1 MAILGTLNKQSI
13 DVWFCCSNAQ
23 LLLVTDSKTKGY
35 QSVDLSG
42 LPTTLLL
49 FTCTYVP
56 KSYRKDRYNF
66 CESQN
71 AINSAVMT
79 AGLNHSVYQKI
90 FSYFSTKTKSSL
102 GKH

>member
-1 MAILGTLNKQSI
+1 MAIMWTVNKHSI
-13 DVWFCCSNAQ
+13 DGGWFCCSNTQ
-23 LLLVTDSKTKGY
+23 LHLVTDSKTKGY

-56 KSYRKDRYNF
+56 KSYRKDRYLLF
-66 CESQN
+66 ESQN

-79 AGLNHSVYQKI
+79 VGIYHSAYQKI
-90 FSYFSTKTKSSL
+90 IFLF
-102 GKH
+102 HNENICN